1 MSVLEKESIDAA
13 SIVPAPVLDSQSV
26 QEGKGYK
33 ENNKIGYLA
42 VKRVFDFI
50 ASLCASIV
58 ILIPMLFISV
68 LIILKD
74 FGNPFYISERVGKD
88 GKALKMLKFRSMK
101 VGADDLENTLTAEKL
116 EEYMRE
122 YKIKDDPRLI
132 GYKKEGD
139 GDRCFGAVLRKTSLD
154 ELPQILW
161 NICIKGEM
169 SVVGPRPLIKE
180 ELEKNYTPEQ
190 QRIFTSVKPGLTG
203 YWQAYARNDATYE
216 SGKRQKMELH
226 YIQNRTVILDIKII
240 LHTVISV
247 IKKSGA
253 N

>member
-1 MSVLEKESIDAA
+1 MSVLEKELETVSSGSTAREIDINTQNIGGKSKSKKSFDAA
-13 SIVPAPVLDSQSV
+13 
-26 QEGKGYK
+26 
-33 ENNKIGYLA
+33 
-42 VKRVFDFI
+42 KRVFDFV
-50 ASLCASIV
+50 ASFAVSLV
-58 ILIPMLFISV
+58 ILFPMIIISA
-68 LIILKD
+68 LIMIKD
-74 FGNPFYISERVGKD
+74 FGNPFYVSERIGKN
-88 GKALKMLKFRSMK
+88 GEILRMLKFRSMK
-101 VGADDLENTLTAEKL
+101 IGSDDLENALSPEKL
-116 EEYMRE
+116 EEYRRE

-139 GDRCFGAVLRKTSLD
+139 GNRCFGAILRKTSLD

-161 NICIKGEM
+161 NICIKGDM

-190 QRIFTSVKPGLTG
+190 QIIFTSVKPGLTG

>member
-1 MSVLEKESIDAA
+1 MSVLEKELETVSSSAA
-13 SIVPAPVLDSQSV
+13 AREIELNVEEI
-26 QEGKGYK
+26 QEQLK
-33 ENNKIGYLA
+33 NNIGYNIA
-42 VKRVFDFI
+42 KRVFDFV
-50 ASLCASIV
+50 ASFVVS
-58 ILIPMLFISV
+58 LFILLPMIIISA
-68 LIILKD
+68 LIMLKD
-74 FGNPFYISERVGKD
+74 FGNPFYVSERIGKN
-88 GKALKMLKFRSMK
+88 GESIKMLKFRSMK
-101 VGADDLENTLTAEKL
+101 IGSDNLENSLPPEKL
-116 EEYMRE
+116 EEYRRE

-139 GDRCFGAVLRKTSLD
+139 GSRCFGAILRKTSLD

-161 NICIKGEM
+161 NICIKGDM

-190 QRIFTSVKPGLTG
+190 QIIFTSVKPGLTG